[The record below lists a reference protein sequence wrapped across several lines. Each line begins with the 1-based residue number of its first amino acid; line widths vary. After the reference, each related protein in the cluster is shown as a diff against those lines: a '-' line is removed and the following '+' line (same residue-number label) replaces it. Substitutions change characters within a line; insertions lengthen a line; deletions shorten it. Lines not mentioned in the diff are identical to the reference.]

1 MGGRHRIQA
10 GLRASRWLV
19 AVLTIVAAGAAGYIY
34 RSEIADM
41 LGSSERPRAA
51 PTPSASPSPF
61 PTRSPLPSPS
71 PSPSPQRGRLVI
83 HGTGDVSLD
92 PGYIPNFRIHGYR
105 YAWTGLKGL
114 FKRDDLT
121 VINLECAASNLGSPV
136 PKEFNFRCDPKALP
150 VARKFGVEVA
160 NLANNHGGDYGK
172 DALLDSRR
180 NLQRA
185 GILPVGVGKNHRVAT
200 RPAIVELDG
209 WTVAVLGFGG
219 VVPEPGWIAVS
230 DHPGMASGDDTE
242 KMVAAIKAADK
253 IADLVF
259 VTIHW
264 GIELDTQPRPDDIER
279 AHAMIRAGADG
290 IFGHHS
296 HRLNPLSHYRGRP
309 IAWGLGNFVWPT
321 SLGSNTA
328 VASFVVHPNGKI
340 RGHLIPAY
348 IQDSGHPVLSG

>member
-1 MGGRHRIQA
+1 LGGRHRVQA
-10 GLRASRWLV
+10 GLRVSRGLV
-19 AVLTIVAAGAAGYIY
+19 SLLAIIAAGAGGYVY
-34 RSEIADM
+34 RSEIASM
-41 LGSSERPRAA
+41 LGPSERPGAA

-61 PTRSPLPSPS
+61 PTRAPSPS

-114 FKRDDLT
+114 FRRDDLT

-150 VARKFGVEVA
+150 VARKFGVDVA
-160 NLANNHGGDYGK
+160 NLANNHGGDFGK

-180 NLQRA
+180 NLERA
-185 GILPVGVGKNHRVAT
+185 GIHPVGVGRNDRVANS
-200 RPAIVELDG
+200 PAVVEVEG
-209 WTVAVLGFGG
+209 WKVAVLGFGG
-219 VVPEPGWIAVS
+219 VIPEPGWIAGP

-242 KMVAAIKAADK
+242 RMVAAIKAADK
-253 IADLVF
+253 VADLVF

-264 GIELDTQPRPDDIER
+264 GIELDTLPRPDDVER

-290 IFGHHS
+290 VFGHHS
-296 HRLNPLSHYRGRP
+296 HRLNPLTHYRGRP
-309 IAWGLGNFVWPT
+309 IAWGLGNFVWPV
-321 SLGSNTA
+321 SLGSSTA
-328 VASFVVHPNGKI
+328 VASFVVHPNGKVK
-340 RGHLIPAY
+340 GHLIPAY
-348 IQDSGHPVLSG
+348 IGESGHPTLVE

>member
-1 MGGRHRIQA
+1 V
-10 GLRASRWLV
+10 L
-19 AVLTIVAAGAAGYIY
+19 AVLAAGAGGFIY

-41 LGSSERPRAA
+41 VATSEESPQPT
-51 PTPSASPSPF
+51 PTPSIAASP
-61 PTRSPLPSPS
+61 TRTPEPSPS
-71 PSPSPQRGRLVI
+71 PSPSPSRGRLVV

-92 PGYIPNFRIHGYR
+92 PNYIPNFRIHGYR
-105 YAWTGLKGL
+105 YAWTGLRGMFRK
-114 FKRDDLT
+114 DDLT
-121 VINLECAASNLGSPV
+121 VINLECAVSNLGAPV

-150 VARKFGVEVA
+150 VARKFGLDVA

-180 NLQRA
+180 NVRNA
-185 GILPVGVGKNHRVAT
+185 DIVPVGVGKDHRVAVK
-200 RPAIVELDG
+200 PALLEIDG
-209 WTVAVLGFGG
+209 WKVAVLGFGG
-219 VVPEPGWIAVS
+219 VIPEPGWIAGPY
-230 DHPGMASGDDTE
+230 HPGMADGHDIK

-264 GIELDTQPRPDDIER
+264 GKELDTEPRQDDVER

-309 IAWGLGNFVWPT
+309 IAWGLGNFVWPNH
-321 SLGSNTA
+321 SAAGNITA
-328 VASFVVHPNGKI
+328 VAEFVVKPSGSV
-340 RGHLIPAY
+340 RGRLIGAH
-348 IQDSGHPVLSG
+348 IEDSGHPVLTG